1 MEEEKEVRVHGMW
14 ASTYSK
20 RVELALKIKG
30 IPYEYVEEDLMN
42 KSQALLE
49 YNPIHKKIPILV
61 HNGKPIVESLVIL
74 EYIDEVWPDHAPKLL
89 PQDPFQRARV
99 RFWAGFLQNQLLES
113 VLKLFKSSEEEQE
126 KALDE
131 LHEKMTIM
139 EQEMGDLIPK
149 DVSSIQIKSLGL
161 LDIQVISTLGAYKA
175 QEQVLGVK
183 VLDPHKHSLI
193 YAWVNAMM
201 DLPMIKESTPPHDDI
216 VNLLHMI
223 FKVPPSV

>member
-1 MEEEKEVRVHGMW
+1 MGDEVEVRVHGMW

-49 YNPIHKKIPILV
+49 YNPIHKKVPVLV

-74 EYIDEVWPDHAPKLL
+74 EYIDEVWPDHAPRLL
-89 PQDPFQRARV
+89 PRDPVDRARV
-99 RFWAGFLQNQLLES
+99 RFWSGFLQNQLLES
-113 VLKLFKSSEEEQE
+113 VLKLVMSSGEEQE

-139 EQEMGDLIPK
+139 EQEMGDIIPK
-149 DVSSIQIKSLGL
+149 DISSIQSKSLGL
-161 LDIQVISTLGAYKA
+161 LDIQVICTLGAYKA
-175 QEQVLGVK
+175 HEQVLGVK
-183 VLDPHKHSLI
+183 ILDPHKHSLI

-201 DLPMIKESTPPHDDI
+201 DLPMIKEITPPHDNV
-216 VNLLHMI
+216 VNFIQMI
-223 FKVPPSV
+223 FKINPSA